1 MGGGGGGGGGADW
14 QRFAYNELPP
24 RFPGNPPFPSQPNF
38 RIWGPGVPPLKSQDI
53 FRYLRLLSLIS
64 SHYCV
69 VTPTSLKYLP
79 FWAHFG
85 ISDRAV
91 SGWFSWLFI
100 GCSKHL
106 WGAAFFQYGSI
117 DAKPS
122 TASTYT
128 MQAIPCSQPNC
139 AVCKPYSLID
149 FTQLCITQHITNTQG
164 KQKPETL
171 PERNITVASSHTSM
185 EYTLYPESHTAAP
198 IRCEQQYGHT

>member
-1 MGGGGGGGGGADW
+1 MSS
-14 QRFAYNELPP
+14 LPDSLVVH
-24 RFPGNPPFPSQPNF
+24 PFLPNQTSAF
-38 RIWGPGVPPLKSQDI
+38 GVQVSHLSDLWREFQKFQDI
-53 FRYLRLLSLIS
+53 FRYLRLMSLIS

-85 ISDRAV
+85 ILDRAV

-122 TASTYT
+122 PASTYT
-128 MQAIPCSQPNC
+128 MQATPYTQPNC
-139 AVCKPYSLID
+139 AMCKPYS
-149 FTQLCITQHITNTQG
+149 
-164 KQKPETL
+164 
-171 PERNITVASSHTSM
+171 TS
-185 EYTLYPESHTAAP
+185 EVSQQNLESKLY
-198 IRCEQQYGHT
+198 YGRL

>member
-1 MGGGGGGGGGADW
+1 M
-14 QRFAYNELPP
+14 
-24 RFPGNPPFPSQPNF
+24 
-38 RIWGPGVPPLKSQDI
+38 
-53 FRYLRLLSLIS
+53 SLIS

-69 VTPTSLKYLP
+69 VLPTSLKYLP
-79 FWAHFG
+79 FWAHYG
-85 ISDRAV
+85 ILDRAV

-139 AVCKPYSLID
+139 AVCKPYSTSEVSQQNLVGKLYYVLWPYSLID

-171 PERNITVASSHTSM
+171 PESNITVASSRT
-185 EYTLYPESHTAAP
+185 
-198 IRCEQQYGHT
+198 